1 MITGGIIAALPPFPW
16 RDVLS
21 GVFGLG
27 ASILNPTASLADI
40 RRSEA
45 SIKLELKQNF
55 LEISTEMKEV
65 TFQLTKIES
74 KVTEV
79 LKIVRDGQYLNGLE
93 KISAAFEMF
102 LDGQGNLEKMFQTFS
117 SKLLISR

>member
-1 MITGGIIAALPPFPW
+1 M
-16 RDVLS
+16 S

-55 LEISTEMKEV
+55 LEISTDMKEV
-65 TFQLTKIES
+65 TFQLTKIDS
-74 KVTEV
+74 S
-79 LKIVRDGQYLNGLE
+79 RPE
-93 KISAAFEMF
+93 KRT
-102 LDGQGNLEKMFQTFS
+102 GG
-117 SKLLISR
+117 